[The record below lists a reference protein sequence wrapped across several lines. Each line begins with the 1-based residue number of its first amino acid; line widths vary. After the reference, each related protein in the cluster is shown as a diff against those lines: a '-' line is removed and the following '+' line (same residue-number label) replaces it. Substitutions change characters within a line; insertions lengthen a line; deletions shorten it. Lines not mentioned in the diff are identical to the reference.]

1 MSAKDIWT
9 AKMTYKRKSL
19 EDTFKRF
26 FYIKR
31 LSGGIAYRINLAQP
45 Y

>member
-26 FYIKR
+26 FISRDYQEVLLIE
-31 LSGGIAYRINLAQP
+31 
-45 Y
+45 